1 MSLRDEFEKL
11 FPPNESD
18 AERQDALWLG
28 FQAGH
33 AAGLEKGL
41 DMAGNKAV
49 ETGWY
54 VAAEEIRA
62 MKEQK
67 SGQEDVMSEPITA
80 GHPCFDPDG
89 PPDHDWQYVDHSF
102 SHEFGTEICGHYEC
116 TRCDAIKPD

>member
-33 AAGLEKGL
+33 AAGLE
-41 DMAGNKAV
+41 D
-49 ETGWY
+49 
-54 VAAEEIRA
+54 AAAICDNADKSAHPADLADAIRA

-67 SGQEDVMSEPITA
+67 
-80 GHPCFDPDG
+80 
-89 PPDHDWQYVDHSF
+89 
-102 SHEFGTEICGHYEC
+102 
-116 TRCDAIKPD
+116 K

>member
-67 SGQEDVMSEPITA
+67 
-80 GHPCFDPDG
+80 
-89 PPDHDWQYVDHSF
+89 
-102 SHEFGTEICGHYEC
+102 
-116 TRCDAIKPD
+116 K

>member
-1 MSLRDEFEKL
+1 MSLRDEFEKSYL
-11 FPPNESD
+11 GANPHLARHNSTDDSYVLPSI
-18 AERQDALWLG
+18 QDAWVG

-67 SGQEDVMSEPITA
+67 
-80 GHPCFDPDG
+80 
-89 PPDHDWQYVDHSF
+89 
-102 SHEFGTEICGHYEC
+102 
-116 TRCDAIKPD
+116 K